1 MNKERTE
8 IMKNLKK
15 YVSALLSVCL
25 LSACALIPQE
35 AEALEQSSNS
45 NKNDMRAVWISTV
58 YSADYPSVQN
68 DEQKQKQEF
77 ITKLDEIK
85 KMGLN
90 TVVVQMRPKAD
101 AFYQSN
107 INPWSE
113 ILTGTQGQ
121 NPG

>member
-1 MNKERTE
+1 
-8 IMKNLKK
+8 MKNLKK

-77 ITKLDEIK
+77 I
-85 KMGLN
+85 
-90 TVVVQMRPKAD
+90 
-101 AFYQSN
+101 
-107 INPWSE
+107 
-113 ILTGTQGQ
+113 
-121 NPG
+121 